1 MKNRIIAAFILLV
14 FLSLSGCGGPAS
26 PADTSNTA
34 VTGTTAADT
43 SVQTMAEHTAETT
56 AEPKQHNGLQVI
68 DFTYEN
74 PAGEVIYHVKSVA
87 DIIGANPWKSAWKIE
102 KLPVFVNR
110 YPVGHGGALY
120 EVTAD
125 ALDMVK
131 KNALAVAGALGLTV
145 ESENSNSE
153 DAARYTAKCGNIEIY
168 SHPAYIT
175 VSLEPGQSLITVPQS
190 YAIKEYSVKKDLES
204 IILDRWGQ
212 LRAKLG
218 AVKPVKNPTADV
230 RFSYS
235 RTGKINLE
243 SGRIL
248 DMSEDKLTAMLN
260 YSFDYTEF
268 RIYPDDTSLNSIAF
282 VKYDLSEKLGDY
294 PVISADAAKAKLLS
308 GDYISTLTDFYLKGG
323 KISSIDIAHCELLYL
338 TDLIGQ
344 RYFVPAYRFFVALD
358 PDNKIVSEPGYIAY
372 GEFWVPA
379 VESGYIEVI
388 KP

>member
-43 SVQTMAEHTAETT
+43 SVQTMAEHTAATT

-131 KNALAVAGALGLTV
+131 KKRPGGGRR
-145 ESENSNSE
+145 
-153 DAARYTAKCGNIEIY
+153 ARPHGG
-168 SHPAYIT
+168 
-175 VSLEPGQSLITVPQS
+175 V
-190 YAIKEYSVKKDLES
+190 
-204 IILDRWGQ
+204 
-212 LRAKLG
+212 
-218 AVKPVKNPTADV
+218 
-230 RFSYS
+230 
-235 RTGKINLE
+235 GKQQQR
-243 SGRIL
+243 GRR
-248 DMSEDKLTAMLN
+248 E
-260 YSFDYTEF
+260 
-268 RIYPDDTSLNSIAF
+268 
-282 VKYDLSEKLGDY
+282 V
-294 PVISADAAKAKLLS
+294 
-308 GDYISTLTDFYLKGG
+308 
-323 KISSIDIAHCELLYL
+323 
-338 TDLIGQ
+338 
-344 RYFVPAYRFFVALD
+344 
-358 PDNKIVSEPGYIAY
+358 Y
-372 GEFWVPA
+372 GEMR
-379 VESGYIEVI
+379 EY
-388 KP
+388 